1 MQFKL
6 LNIHK
11 FVGNFATTLVGT
23 FIPLIIYNATGSL
36 RLAVLFLFGQN
47 LCRLLANHIF
57 KKMYGR
63 YPQLTLMLRVLP
75 LLIYNISLIFL
86 EDFLV
91 LGIILV
97 TISYGVNL
105 SFKNNADGV
114 LLNYTSKKKTGKNIV
129 LTRVV
134 ESISAIVACVAG
146 GLFIDWNQT
155 ALIIFSLS
163 AVSIIFIFPS
173 IIFSLSLY
181 IVSVLPLFIYF
192 FANKSKSG
200 FNRDFTS
207 NAAVEYDKDPALRQ
221 KRKSMVKTFILQY
234 FLFYTIFCVIDPFTN
249 MYTLHL
255 FIDVPTFAKAGYL
268 TAMFQVANLIGNL
281 VVGLLAKKADLNTL
295 NSIFG
300 VVCALPLGIIPFIQN
315 YAAVYALIFV
325 FGFAYSI
332 CSFFMM
338 DSLMVKS
345 KFISATNKTLLARQ
359 DGIIVG
365 QMISP
370 VVVIIFNS
378 VLPVFF
384 LMVAALFVYS
394 IYTNIVENKLRKKL
408 VDYLENNEIE

>member
-11 FVGNFATTLVGT
+11 FVGSFATTLVGT

-134 ESISAIVACVAG
+134 ESISAIVACVTG

-155 ALIIFSLS
+155 AL
-163 AVSIIFIFPS
+163 

-192 FANKSKSG
+192 FVNKSKSG

-234 FLFYTIFCVIDPFTN
+234 FLFYTIFCVIDLFTN

-281 VVGLLAKKADLNTL
+281 VVGLFAKKADLNTL

-365 QMISP
+365 QMITP
-370 VVVIIFNS
+370 IVVIIFNS

>member
-155 ALIIFSLS
+155 AL
-163 AVSIIFIFPS
+163 

>member
-1 MQFKL
+1 
-6 LNIHK
+6 
-11 FVGNFATTLVGT
+11 
-23 FIPLIIYNATGSL
+23 
-36 RLAVLFLFGQN
+36 
-47 LCRLLANHIF
+47 
-57 KKMYGR
+57 
-63 YPQLTLMLRVLP
+63 
-75 LLIYNISLIFL
+75 
-86 EDFLV
+86 
-91 LGIILV
+91 
-97 TISYGVNL
+97 
-105 SFKNNADGV
+105 
-114 LLNYTSKKKTGKNIV
+114 
-129 LTRVV
+129 
-134 ESISAIVACVAG
+134 
-146 GLFIDWNQT
+146 
-155 ALIIFSLS
+155 
-163 AVSIIFIFPS
+163 
-173 IIFSLSLY
+173 
-181 IVSVLPLFIYF
+181 
-192 FANKSKSG
+192 
-200 FNRDFTS
+200 
-207 NAAVEYDKDPALRQ
+207 
-221 KRKSMVKTFILQY
+221 
-234 FLFYTIFCVIDPFTN
+234 

-338 DSLMVKS
+338 NSLMTKS

-365 QMISP
+365 QMITP
-370 VVVIIFNS
+370 VVVVIFNS

>member
-134 ESISAIVACVAG
+134 ESISAIVACVTG

-155 ALIIFSLS
+155 AL
-163 AVSIIFIFPS
+163 

-234 FLFYTIFCVIDPFTN
+234 FLFYTIFCIIDPFTN

-281 VVGLLAKKADLNTL
+281 VVGLFAKKADLNTL

-300 VVCALPLGIIPFIQN
+300 AVCALPLGIIPFIQN

-365 QMISP
+365 QMITP

>member
-86 EDFLV
+86 EDFLI

-134 ESISAIVACVAG
+134 ESISAIVACVTG

-155 ALIIFSLS
+155 AL
-163 AVSIIFIFPS
+163 

-192 FANKSKSG
+192 FVNKSKSG

-281 VVGLLAKKADLNTL
+281 VVGLLAKKTDLNTL

-365 QMISP
+365 QMITP

>member
-6 LNIHK
+6 LNFHK

-57 KKMYGR
+57 KKMYNR
-63 YPQLTLMLRVLP
+63 YPQLTLMIRVLP

-86 EDFLV
+86 QDFLV
-91 LGIILV
+91 LGLILV
-97 TISYGVNL
+97 TISYGVSL

-114 LLNYTSKKKTGKNIV
+114 LLNYSSQKKSGKKIV

-134 ESISAIVACVAG
+134 ESISAITACIAG

-155 ALIIFSLS
+155 ALIVFSM
-163 AVSIIFIFPS
+163 
-173 IIFSLSLY
+173 SLY
-181 IVSVLPLFIYF
+181 IVSVLPLFVYF
-192 FANKSKSG
+192 FINKGKSG

-207 NAAVEYDKDPALRQ
+207 NAAVEYDKDPVLKQ
-221 KRKSMVKTFILQY
+221 KRKSMVKSFIFQY
-234 FLFYTIFCVIDPFTN
+234 LLFYAIFCVIDPFTN

-268 TAMFQVANLIGNL
+268 TAMFQVANLVGNL
-281 VVGLLAKKADLNTL
+281 VVGLMAKKADLNTL
-295 NSIFG
+295 NAIFG
-300 VVCALPLGIIPFIQN
+300 IVCAIPLGIIPFIQS
-315 YAAVYALIFV
+315 YIAVYALIFV

-338 DSLMVKS
+338 DSLMTKS

-359 DGIIVG
+359 DGIIIG
-365 QMISP
+365 QMLSP
-370 VVVIIFNS
+370 IVVVIFNS
-378 VLPVFF
+378 VTPVFF
-384 LMVAALFVYS
+384 VMVAALVVYS
-394 IYTNIVENKLRKKL
+394 IYTNIVENKLRKNL

>member
-134 ESISAIVACVAG
+134 ESISAIVACVTG

-155 ALIIFSLS
+155 AL
-163 AVSIIFIFPS
+163 

-234 FLFYTIFCVIDPFTN
+234 FLFYTIFCIIDPFTN

-281 VVGLLAKKADLNTL
+281 VVGLFAKKADLNTL

-365 QMISP
+365 QMITP

>member
-134 ESISAIVACVAG
+134 ESISAIVACVTG

-155 ALIIFSLS
+155 AL
-163 AVSIIFIFPS
+163 

-192 FANKSKSG
+192 FVNKSKSG

-281 VVGLLAKKADLNTL
+281 VVGLLAKKTDLNTL

-365 QMISP
+365 QMITP

>member
-11 FVGNFATTLVGT
+11 FVGSFATTLVGT

-134 ESISAIVACVAG
+134 ESISAIVACVTG

-155 ALIIFSLS
+155 AL
-163 AVSIIFIFPS
+163 

-192 FANKSKSG
+192 FVNKSKSG

-234 FLFYTIFCVIDPFTN
+234 FLFYTIFCVIDLFTN

-281 VVGLLAKKADLNTL
+281 VVGLFAKKADLNTL

-365 QMISP
+365 QMITP

>member
-86 EDFLV
+86 EDFLI

-134 ESISAIVACVAG
+134 ESISAIVACVTG

-155 ALIIFSLS
+155 AL
-163 AVSIIFIFPS
+163 

-192 FANKSKSG
+192 FVNKSKSG

-234 FLFYTIFCVIDPFTN
+234 FLFYTIFCIIDPFTN

-281 VVGLLAKKADLNTL
+281 VVGLLAKKTDLNTL

-365 QMISP
+365 QMITP